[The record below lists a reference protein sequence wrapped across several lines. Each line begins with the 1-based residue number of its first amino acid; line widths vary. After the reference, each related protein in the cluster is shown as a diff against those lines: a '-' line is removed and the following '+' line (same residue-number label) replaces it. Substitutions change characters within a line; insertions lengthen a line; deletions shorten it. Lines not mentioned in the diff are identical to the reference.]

1 MKYFI
6 NTKFVE
12 GSVTPSFFLRN
23 RLGKLVGAYNK
34 PTIDL
39 ISIGIV
45 AEDFC
50 FIA

>member
-1 MKYFI
+1 MKYFYDCE
-6 NTKFVE
+6 FLE
-12 GSVTPSFFLRN
+12 GKQDKTI
-23 RLGKLVGAYNK
+23 LGFKYGKTK